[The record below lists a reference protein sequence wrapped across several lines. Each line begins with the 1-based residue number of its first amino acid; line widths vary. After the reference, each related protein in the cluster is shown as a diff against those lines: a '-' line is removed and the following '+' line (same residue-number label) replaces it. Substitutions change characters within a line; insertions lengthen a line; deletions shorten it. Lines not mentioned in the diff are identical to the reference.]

1 MAIQPINP
9 SGSPFGGFEQ
19 RWRNPQES
27 TQQPEQKQGSG
38 QEAPEPKKEAP
49 AETAEQK
56 ATKEEERKK
65 ILAARLQQDEYRAQE
80 IRRQLGL

>member
-1 MAIQPINP
+1 MAIPPINP
-9 SGSPFGGFEQ
+9 IGSPFGGFER
-19 RWRNPQES
+19 RWKNPQES
-27 TQQPEQKQGSG
+27 TQQPEQKQEAE
-38 QEAPEPKKEAP
+38 QESPESKKEAP